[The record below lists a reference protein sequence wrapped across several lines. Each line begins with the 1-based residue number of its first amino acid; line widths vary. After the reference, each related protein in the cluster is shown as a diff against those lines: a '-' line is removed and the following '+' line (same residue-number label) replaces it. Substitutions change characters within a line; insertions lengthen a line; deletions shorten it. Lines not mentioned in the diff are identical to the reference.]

1 MAGSRTLKLSI
12 LGDVDNLNKSLK
24 TASGDVDG
32 FGDKVGKA
40 GAKIG
45 AAFAAAAAAAGA
57 AAIAIGVES
66 VKAAIADEKAQTQ
79 LALALENA
87 TGATTAQ
94 IKATEASI
102 LKMSLATGVA
112 DDELRPALGRLVRST
127 GDTTKAQELLALALD
142 ISTST
147 GKPLEAVA
155 NGLAKAYDGNSAAL
169 GKLEIGLSAAELKT
183 MSFEQQQA
191 KLSELFGGAAAANA
205 DTYAGKIA
213 RVQIA
218 FDEAK
223 ETLGTALLP
232 ILDKFLSFINQNAL
246 PAIQA
251 FTSAF
256 SLTDSDGFG
265 KTINEVGAVVKN
277 TVEPIFI
284 GIKSVFDRVK
294 KAIMDNREEF
304 ESFAEVIAF
313 IAPVIGQVIGKAFE
327 NAGKIAS
334 IAINIIA
341 KVMSA
346 IKPLLNMYIEGINL
360 IIRGI
365 NLVKPGADL
374 AFIPKIGET
383 SAPAITGASG
393 FSGTMPGG
401 GTFTTGG
408 ETAGTGG
415 TGGGITTSTFT
426 GGAGSSTSSGSTST
440 KTNKPMIVVPVIDPA
455 RLGMTSGGVRAQD
468 VFDPTRA
475 GMTSGGATI
484 NLTVN
489 GAIDKE
495 GTARMIIE
503 TLNNSFYR
511 GTGGATNLQMT

>member
-1 MAGSRTLKLSI
+1 MAGGSRTLKLSI

-24 TASGDVDG
+24 TAGGDVDS

-57 AAIAIGVES
+57 AAIAIGIEA
-66 VKAAIADEKAQTQ
+66 VKAAVADEKAQTQ

-87 TGATTAQ
+87 TGATKAQ
-94 IKATEASI
+94 IAATEDSI
-102 LKMSLATGVA
+102 LQMSLASGVA

-127 GDTTKAQELLALALD
+127 GDITKAQELLALALD
-142 ISTST
+142 ISAST
-147 GKPLEAVA
+147 GKPVEAVA
-155 NGLAKAYDGNSAAL
+155 NGLARAFDGNTTAL
-169 GKLEIGLSAAELKT
+169 AKLEIGLDKTQLKT
-183 MSFEQQQA
+183 MSFEEAQGR
-191 KLSELFGGAAAANA
+191 LSDLFGGAAAANA

-223 ETLGTALLP
+223 ETLGVALLP

-251 FTSAF
+251 FTNAF
-256 SLTDSDGFG
+256 SLTGTDGFG
-265 KTINEVGAVVKN
+265 KTISQVGEVIKN
-277 TVEPIFI
+277 TVQPIFE

-294 KAIMDNREEF
+294 TAIMNNKEELQ
-304 ESFAEVIAF
+304 SFAEVIAF
-313 IAPVIGQVIGKAFE
+313 IAPVIGQVIGKSLE

-334 IAINIIA
+334 VAINIIG

-346 IKPLLNMYIEGINL
+346 IKPLLNMYIAGINL
-360 IIRGI
+360 IIKGY
-365 NLVKPGADL
+365 NLIPGVKDIAL
-374 AFIPKIGET
+374 IPRIGEIET
-383 SAPAITGASG
+383 PAITGAAG

-408 ETAGTGG
+408 GTAGTGGSTTSGNEFTPIGTGG
-415 TGGGITTSTFT
+415 TGGG
-426 GGAGSSTSSGSTST
+426 GSSATT
-440 KTNKPMIVVPVIDPA
+440 KPKIVVPVIDPA

-468 VFDPTRA
+468 VFDPNRV
-475 GMTSGGATI
+475 GMTSGTTI
-484 NLTVN
+484 NVTVN
-489 GAIDKE
+489 GALDKE
-495 GTARMIIE
+495 GTARTIVD
-503 TLNNSFYR
+503 TLNNSYYR
-511 GTGGATNLQMT
+511 GTGGATNLVTA

>member
-24 TASGDVDG
+24 TAGGDVDG

-87 TGATTAQ
+87 TGATKDQ
-94 IKATEASI
+94 IKATEDSI

-127 GDTTKAQELLALALD
+127 GDTTKAQELLSLALD

-205 DTYAGKIA
+205 NTYAGKIA

-256 SLTDSDGFG
+256 SLTGTDGFG
-265 KTINEVGAVVKN
+265 KTISEVGAVIKK
-277 TVEPIFI
+277 TVQPIFE
-284 GIKSVFDRVK
+284 GIKTVFDNVK
-294 KAIMDNREEF
+294 TAIMNNKDEF

-313 IAPVIGQVIGKAFE
+313 VAPIIGAVIGKTFE
-327 NAGKIAS
+327 QAGKIAS
-334 IAINIIA
+334 VAINIIG

-346 IKPLLNMYIEGINL
+346 IKPLLNMYIAGINL
-360 IIRGI
+360 IIKGY
-365 NLVKPGADL
+365 NLIPGVKDIAL
-374 AFIPKIGET
+374 IPRIGDIET
-383 SAPAITGASG
+383 PAITGASG
-393 FSGTMPGG
+393 FSGTTPGG
-401 GTFTTGG
+401 GSFTTGG

-415 TGGGITTSTFT
+415 TSTSGNAFAGMTT
-426 GGAGSSTSSGSTST
+426 GAGSGGGSGGSTAT
-440 KTNKPMIVVPVIDPA
+440 KPKIVVPV
-455 RLGMTSGGVRAQD
+455 
-468 VFDPTRA
+468 FDAARA
-475 GMTSGGATI
+475 GMTSGGISAQDVFDAARAGMTSGGSTI

-495 GTARMIIE
+495 GTARTIID

-511 GTGGATNLQMT
+511 GTGGANNLQTT